1 MNLLTL
7 LRTNLYTQKQMGFIL
22 GMKPHNVSRLVCD
35 LERRGYIE
43 VERSLVQSRRAW
55 YVVFG
60 AERVQPGQT
69 LIPEDAAERLHTVYE
84 DIEPMEI
91 LGVMENYTRLRNQS
105 IRGEHDVS

>member
-1 MNLLTL
+1 MIPLDFT
-7 LRTNLYTQKQMGFIL
+7 RQARVPVRPRM
-22 GMKPHNVSRLVCD
+22 
-35 LERRGYIE
+35 
-43 VERSLVQSRRAW
+43 SRRAW